1 MILGVFMRILISG
14 SSGLVGTALC
24 QALKNKG
31 HQVIRLVRDKSK
43 VSDDAI
49 FWDPENEGWDSSY
62 SLPKFENMDA
72 VVNLSGENI
81 AGRWTDDKK
90 NKIKSSRVKS
100 TKTLSHILSSLK
112 NPPEVLINGSAIGF
126 YGDRG
131 EELLTEE
138 SAPGDN
144 FLSNVCQDWE
154 RAAVENLIKTKI
166 RVVLLRTGMVLSTK
180 GGGLATMLTPFKFG
194 LGGVLGNGHQYM
206 SFISLDDLVN
216 IIIFLIENKQII
228 GPVNAV
234 TPHPITNQEFTKTLG
249 KVLHRPTIL
258 AVPKFLPSLIFGQM
272 ADDLLFASQ
281 KVYPKKLANAGYHFN
296 YPTIESALK
305 HELG

>member
-1 MILGVFMRILISG
+1 MRILISG

-281 KVYPKKLANAGYHFN
+281 KVYPKKLANAGFHFK
-296 YPTIESALK
+296 YPTIESALT

>member
-1 MILGVFMRILISG
+1 MRILISG

-100 TKTLSHILSSLK
+100 TKILSHILSSLK

-234 TPHPITNQEFTKTLG
+234 TPYPITNQEFTKTLG

-258 AVPKFLPSLIFGQM
+258 AVPKFFPSLIFGQM

-281 KVYPKKLANAGYHFN
+281 KVYPKKLANAGFHFN

>member
-1 MILGVFMRILISG
+1 MRILISG

-100 TKTLSHILSSLK
+100 TKILSHILSSLK

-234 TPHPITNQEFTKTLG
+234 TPYPITNQEFTKTLG